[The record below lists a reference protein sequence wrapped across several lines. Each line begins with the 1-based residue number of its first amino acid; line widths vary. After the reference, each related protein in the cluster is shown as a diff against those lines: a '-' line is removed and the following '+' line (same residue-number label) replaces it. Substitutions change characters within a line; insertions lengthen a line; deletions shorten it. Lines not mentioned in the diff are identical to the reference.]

1 MPCFT
6 VQKRFLYYLFTD
18 TTNLAQNT
26 LLQFKIDCM
35 KIGFTGSFA
44 TMTNKHMYRL
54 KHIDRTTCECN
65 ATLKYKQY
73 YLISACFSR
82 KLIIL
87 GNTSLVQRR
96 QMKSPDVSAI
106 TIKDS
111 TAFYKNK
118 YIYFHTC
125 IWKIQTLF
133 SIQEIILCE
142 ILKIGTFL
150 VTSFSSSTNLAEY
163 GIQISWIIGRSSS
176 EIVSKIR

>member
-1 MPCFT
+1 M
-6 VQKRFLYYLFTD
+6 VHNGFLYYLFTE

-44 TMTNKHMYRL
+44 TMTKKHMYRL
-54 KHIDRTTCECN
+54 KHFDNTSWNEM
-65 ATLKYKQY
+65 YKHY

-111 TAFYKNK
+111 TAFNEINI
-118 YIYFHTC
+118 YIFIHVLQKF
-125 IWKIQTLF
+125 KIFLLNF
-133 SIQEIILCE
+133 VKF
-142 ILKIGTFL
+142 LKLEPF
-150 VTSFSSSTNLAEY
+150 
-163 GIQISWIIGRSSS
+163 
-176 EIVSKIR
+176 

>member
-1 MPCFT
+1 M

-35 KIGFTGSFA
+35 KISFTGSFA
-44 TMTNKHMYRL
+44 TMTNKHMYGL
-54 KHIDRTTCECN
+54 KHIDRTSCECN

-73 YLISACFSR
+73 YRYLISACFSR

-111 TAFYKNK
+111 TAFYKINIFIFIHAFEK
-118 YIYFHTC
+118 FKLYFQF
-125 IWKIQTLF
+125 KKLF
-133 SIQEIILCE
+133 FVKF
-142 ILKIGTFL
+142 LKLEPF
-150 VTSFSSSTNLAEY
+150 
-163 GIQISWIIGRSSS
+163 
-176 EIVSKIR
+176 